1 MIWSW
6 DLIDLKSVKNYKTK
20 RGKMAQLKKA
30 FQLSPKNKKLIINSC
45 ELKQEQKELTSTWN
59 RILKPSNVELFELL
73 KTDEIS
79 FKSKKLMYVLKRN
92 VSTYNSFSVENFKKQ
107 HMDLFEK
114 YSTLNTRT
122 TWSSE
127 IKDLQS

>member
-1 MIWSW
+1 
-6 DLIDLKSVKNYKTK
+6 
-20 RGKMAQLKKA
+20 MAQLKKA

-122 TWSSE
+122 TCSSE
-127 IKDLQS
+127 IKELK

>member
-1 MIWSW
+1 V
-6 DLIDLKSVKNYKTK
+6 LKTTNKGES
-20 RGKMAQLKKA
+20 KMAQTKKA

-114 YSTLNTRT
+114 FSTLNTRT
-122 TWSSE
+122 TWSSD
-127 IKDLQS
+127 IKEL

>member
-6 DLIDLKSVKNYKTK
+6 DLIFFSSVKNYKTK

-30 FQLSPKNKKLIINSC
+30 FQLSPKN
-45 ELKQEQKELTSTWN
+45 
-59 RILKPSNVELFELL
+59 
-73 KTDEIS
+73 
-79 FKSKKLMYVLKRN
+79 KKLMYVLKRN

>member
-6 DLIDLKSVKNYKTK
+6 DLIIFTSVKNYKTK
-20 RGKMAQLKKA
+20 RGKMAQTKKA
-30 FQLSPKNKKLIINSC
+30 LQLSPKNKKLIINSC

-79 FKSKKLMYVLKRN
+79 FKSKKLIYILKRN

-114 YSTLNTRT
+114 FSTLNTRT
-122 TWSSE
+122 TWSSD
-127 IKDLQS
+127 IKEV